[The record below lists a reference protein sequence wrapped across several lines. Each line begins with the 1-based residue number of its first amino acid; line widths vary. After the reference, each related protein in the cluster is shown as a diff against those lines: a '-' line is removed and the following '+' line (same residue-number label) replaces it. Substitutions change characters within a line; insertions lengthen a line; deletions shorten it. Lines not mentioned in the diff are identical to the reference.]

1 MVSMATR
8 KLMKMLGVCGRRFHD
23 HARLVWGKLLTASR
37 WQAQDQRRI
46 EKPDLMTRKIESNQP
61 SYASVIVEIVG
72 LSGAGKT
79 TLAEQLPDF
88 FAKSNAHA
96 IHSKTQP
103 AAGFSLRVKAAGA
116 LLAIKDVVRLSPY
129 FLRPFIDGDQRLGL
143 SGFRRLLKSFRHA
156 MPRRVLPLALPCNTV
171 IVQEPGWPMEL
182 LSHYLYSRRP
192 LTDADA
198 RRFLNAAPPIDYLII
213 LTAEP
218 QISVARMKGRPRGI
232 PKGLRHL
239 NADELHEW
247 LERGNITSAVLDYA
261 GRAVGIKTLKLDVSK
276 LEANEVAQH
285 VTKFIVERLAT
296 QQNRNDPAV

>member
-1 MVSMATR
+1 
-8 KLMKMLGVCGRRFHD
+8 
-23 HARLVWGKLLTASR
+23 
-37 WQAQDQRRI
+37 
-46 EKPDLMTRKIESNQP
+46 MTRKIESNQP

-79 TLAEQLPDF
+79 TLAELLPDF
-88 FAKSNAHA
+88 LAKSNAHA

-103 AAGFSLRVKAAGA
+103 AAGFSLRVKVAGA
-116 LLAIKDVVRLSPY
+116 LLAIKDVVRLSPF
-129 FLRPFIDGDQRLGL
+129 FLLPLINGDPRLGL
-143 SGFRRLLKSFRHA
+143 SGFRRLIKSFRHA

-182 LSHYLYSRRP
+182 LSHYLYSKRP

-198 RRFLNAAPPIDYLII
+198 RRFLNAAPPIDYLVI

-218 QISVARMKGRPRGI
+218 QISVARMKGRQRGV

-239 NADELHEW
+239 NADELQEC
-247 LERGNITSAVLDYA
+247 LERGNGASAALDRA
-261 GRAVGIKTLKLDVSK
+261 GRAMGINTVKLDVSN

-285 VTKFIVERLAT
+285 VLKFIMERLAN
-296 QQNRNDPAV
+296 QRN